1 VKAIRSYE
9 AKGVD
14 GAEGLVYEDAPDAV
28 PMIGDVLVEVKAAGI
43 TPTELLWPIRTCRAG
58 HPRNPIIPSQEFSG
72 VVRALGWGTAGFEVG
87 DEVYG
92 LIDGYRDGAAAELIA
107 AEARDVALKPASLDF
122 VESAAIPQAALT
134 SWQAMY
140 EHGKLERGQR
150 VAIIGAGGG
159 VGSIAVHL
167 LARLG
172 HRVTAIS
179 GRAELA
185 GALEKLGAARVAG
198 REAVVTQSGKGLDKE
213 SWAAAIDTVGGPMLA
228 ELLKKLRRYGAVA
241 AVGNAGGI
249 GFEGSVLPFILR
261 GVTLFGIDSVM
272 QPYEARVAAWEHL
285 TTLFDADAYAPWV
298 DEVPLADLP
307 AAAERILKGGVRG
320 RTIVDLGRG

>member
-14 GAEGLVYEDAPDAV
+14 GAEGLVYEEAPDAV

-159 VGSIAVHL
+159 VGSMAVQ
-167 LARLG
+167 LAHMTDAHVIG
-172 HRVTAIS
+172 V
-179 GRAELA
+179 GR
-185 GALEKLGAARVAG
+185 GNVRDFVMQLGADEFLDTETDRLEQLDPVDLAYATIDGGFTAAAMAIVKPGGTFVSIIDAPADPRPDIRCLSFVRSPSRAQLDATARMIHEGKLKPQVGAVYPLA
-198 REAVVTQSGKGLDKE
+198 EARQAFLDKANN
-213 SWAAAIDTVGGPMLA
+213 SMPGKV
-228 ELLKKLRRYGAVA
+228 
-241 AVGNAGGI
+241 
-249 GFEGSVLPFILR
+249 ILR
-261 GVTLFGIDSVM
+261 
-272 QPYEARVAAWEHL
+272 P
-285 TTLFDADAYAPWV
+285 
-298 DEVPLADLP
+298 
-307 AAAERILKGGVRG
+307 
-320 RTIVDLGRG
+320 